1 MVRRAIVGAAFA
13 LMASAASVAAH
24 QSPFT
29 YLDIRVR
36 PGGLELSLI
45 AHAFDIAHDIGVE
58 KPDQLFDEAMLRDR
72 VPRMA
77 ALLADRM
84 AFRIDGR
91 AVSADAWTITEPLA
105 QQQSI
110 RFTSRVPTTTSPG
123 VVELTAQLFPYDP
136 VHQTFVS
143 FQERDV
149 VASQTIL
156 DLVSRDAK
164 YYAGSVS
171 GVWAAVRI
179 LATRG
184 FVHIAAGPEHLVML
198 VGLLLLGGPWRKQM
212 AIAAAFVVGHVVT
225 LALGTFTL
233 IGPPARLIDPAVAL
247 AIVYIGTDNLMSSG
261 GRDVRAWMSFVV
273 GTIHGFGFV
282 DVLRSMPFSR
292 PALASSMVAANVGM
306 VVAQLLA
313 AAFIGGVLERLRSSL
328 SRAGEQTGV
337 SPRSVGGLTLVG
349 SVTVMAVGA
358 VWFVRRVFFP
368 GA

>member
-1 MVRRAIVGAAFA
+1 MVRRAILGAAFA
-13 LMASAASVAAH
+13 LMASASSVAAH

-29 YLDIRVR
+29 YLDIRVQ
-36 PGGLELSLI
+36 PSGLEVSLI

-58 KPDQLFDEAMLRDR
+58 RPERLFEEATLRDR

-84 AFRIDGR
+84 TFRIDGR
-91 AVSADAWTITEPLA
+91 TVAADAWTVAEPLA

-123 VVELTAQLFPYDP
+123 VVQLTAQLFPYDP

-156 DLVSRDAK
+156 DLVGRDAR

-171 GVWAAVRI
+171 GVWAAVRL

-184 FVHIAAGPEHLVML
+184 FLHIASGPEHLVML
-198 VGLLLLGGPWRKQM
+198 VGLLLLGGSPRKQL
-212 AIAAAFVVGHVVT
+212 AIAAAFVVGHVIT

-233 IGPPARLIDPAVAL
+233 IGPPARLLDPAVAL

-261 GRDVRAWMSFVV
+261 GRDVRTWMSFAV
-273 GTIHGFGFV
+273 GAIHGFGFV
-282 DVLRSMPFSR
+282 AVLRAMPFSG
-292 PALASSMVAANVGM
+292 PALVWSLVAANVGM
-306 VVAQLLA
+306 AVAQLLA
-313 AAFIGGVLERLRSSL
+313 ASLIGLALERLRSGFA
-328 SRAGEQTGV
+328 RAGEKTGV
-337 SPRSVGGLTLVG
+337 SPRSVRGLTLAG
-349 SVTVMAVGA
+349 SVAVMAVGA
-358 VWFVRRVFFP
+358 IWFVRWVFFP